1 MTAVADKL
9 VAERAQLP
17 DTVRVTLPRVV
28 RAEWSKFWSLRSSY
42 YALGGM
48 VLAMVG
54 LGGLFS
60 AVTAN
65 QYPNMTHVQ
74 QLLLDPA
81 QVSLRGYAIAQLVI
95 GVLGV
100 LVVTGEYG
108 TGMIRSS
115 IAAAPRRWP
124 VLVGKAAVFAVV
136 TLIVTEIAAFG
147 AFFVGQAFLD
157 GQNIGT
163 TLSADGVL
171 RAVVGTGLY
180 LTVVGLIGTG
190 IGFVIRS
197 TAGSVATVFGLLLVL
212 PVLGEALPSDWAD
225 KINPYLPSNAGQQ
238 LLVVHPDSA
247 AVLSPWGGFAVFC
260 GYAAF
265 ALLLGGY
272 LLKRRDA

>member
-1 MTAVADKL
+1 MTAVAEKP
-9 VAERAQLP
+9 VVKRAELP
-17 DTVRVTLPRVV
+17 SDIRVTLPRVL

-42 YALGGM
+42 FALGGM
-48 VLAMVG
+48 VVAMVG

-60 AVTAN
+60 AVTAS
-65 QYPNMTHVQ
+65 QYPQMTHAR
-74 QLLLDPA
+74 QLLVDPVA
-81 QVSLRGYAIAQLVI
+81 VSLRGYAIAQLVI

-108 TGMIRSS
+108 TGMIHSS

-124 VLVGKAAVFAVV
+124 VLVGKAAVFAVI
-136 TLIVTEIAAFG
+136 TLIVTEIATFA

-163 TLSADGVL
+163 TLAADGVL

-180 LTVVGLIGTG
+180 LTVVGLVGTG
-190 IGFVIRS
+190 IGFIIRS

-212 PVLGEALPSDWAD
+212 PALGEVLPSDWGD

-238 LLVVHPDSA
+238 LLVVHPDA
-247 AVLSPWGGFAVFC
+247 AATLSPWAGFAVFC
-260 GYAAF
+260 GYALA
-265 ALLLGGY
+265 ALLIGGY